1 MRTTYTNYL
10 RPLAAFALAAMT
22 ALLTGCGAG
31 GTPAATPTTTGPTA
45 ALLTLSAA
53 PATVPSDNSAAT
65 TVTVTALSATNAAV
79 PGVVVTLGTD
89 TGIVGAQTVTTG
101 TDGTATFTFRSGVTS
116 LANRTATI
124 TASAGATAQLQV
136 QILGSTLS
144 IFSTTGSTVP
154 NDASSFVDIVF
165 IAKNAQ
171 GTALVGTPF
180 TASWVTTSG
189 GQLTLTPTSGVTDA
203 NGKFTVRAT
212 GVAGT
217 LGTATMSATAAGS
230 TASAT
235 INVTTAAG
243 AFGISKTTNST
254 GGVINLNP
262 TTVPMTIA
270 DALTVTVSAPVSVTT
285 VRFTTTQGSWVGG
298 TTTKDVAVTG
308 GIAEAVLTQTAAGTA
323 NVLVADVAA
332 LTTTT
337 DSLTVGVTAVTP
349 YRITLTA
356 SPTVVAKSSGT
367 STGTSTLVAKVLD
380 ANNQPVGNAAVAF
393 SMLNTTGGGES
404 VSPPVAYTA
413 AIPGS
418 GLGLGEASAT
428 FTSGSL
434 SSAATGVQV
443 RATVQGTTV
452 ATEANLPTPVDVT
465 PSGNDAAIVIGGTA
479 GSITIGVASRIIV
492 KDTTTYQLP
501 MSVRVSD
508 ANGNPVANTTV
519 NLSVWPIGW
528 STASF
533 PCTADWG
540 NPAGAPGTFGGA
552 GDTTTT
558 GTFLNEDVNE
568 NLIMDPGED
577 GYRKHYLTGLV
588 EAAGGTRDGKLTPL
602 NSDGGSVPPSV
613 ITDATGSA
621 TFNLEYVKDS
631 AIWTIDRI
639 RATTVV
645 QGTEAISTRYVQLI
659 ASETDV
665 TTTACYLTAPYRF

>member
-1 MRTTYTNYL
+1 
-10 RPLAAFALAAMT
+10 
-22 ALLTGCGAG
+22 
-31 GTPAATPTTTGPTA
+31 
-45 ALLTLSAA
+45 
-53 PATVPSDNSAAT
+53 
-65 TVTVTALSATNAAV
+65 
-79 PGVVVTLGTD
+79 LGTD
-89 TGIVGAQTVTTG
+89 TGIVGAQTVTTA

-124 TASAGATAQLQV
+124 TANAGATAQLQV

-144 IFSTTGSTVP
+144 IFSSTGSTVP

-180 TASWVTTSG
+180 TASWVTTGG

-217 LGTATMSATAAGS
+217 LGTATLSATAAGS

-254 GGVINLNP
+254 GGVVTVNP
-262 TTVPMTIA
+262 TTVAMTIA
-270 DALTVTVSAPVSVTT
+270 DALTVTVVAPAGGT

-298 TTTKDVAVTG
+298 TTTKDVAVSG
-308 GIAEAVLTQTAAGTA
+308 GIAEAVLTQTATGTA
-323 NVLVADVAA
+323 NVQVADLASP
-332 LTTTT
+332 TTTT
-337 DSLTVGVTAVTP
+337 DNLTVGVTAVTA

-367 STGTSTLVAKVLD
+367 STGTSTLVARVLD
-380 ANNQPVGNAAVAF
+380 ANNQPVGNAAVSF
-393 SMLNTTGGGES
+393 SMSNTTGGGES

-413 AIPGS
+413 TIPGG

-465 PSGNDAAIVIGGTA
+465 PSGNDATIVIGGTA
-479 GSITIGVASRIIV
+479 GSITIGVASQIIV
-492 KDTTTYQLP
+492 KNTTTYQLP

-528 STASF
+528 STATL

-540 NPAGAPGTFGGA
+540 DPAGAPGTFSGA

-558 GTFLNEDVNE
+558 GTFFNEDVNE
-568 NLIMDPGED
+568 NLMLDPSED

-588 EAAGGTRDGKLTPL
+588 EAAGGTRNGKLTPL
-602 NSDGGSVPPSV
+602 NSDGGSVPASV
-613 ITDATGSA
+613 ITDASGSA
-621 TFNLEYVKDS
+621 TFNLEYIKDS

-639 RATTVV
+639 RATAVV
-645 QGTEAISTRYVQLI
+645 QGTEAVSTRYLQLI

-665 TTTACYLTAPYRF
+665 TATTCFLTAPYGF